1 MIFDLGRLPS
11 PAGKRLAVRVT
22 PAAQAA
28 LRGGHPWV
36 FDQSIVSVGGKPEP
50 QAGDLA
56 VIFDDYRRFLAVGLY
71 DPHSP
76 LRIRVLQHRERA
88 SIGRAWFRERL
99 AAAAALRASLPD
111 TDTDAYRLVHGE
123 NDGLPGLVVDRY
135 ADHLVLKLYTA
146 AWLPWLPPLLD
157 ALLEVQPAATVVLRL
172 SRETAVAPGLPR
184 GLTDGVALAGKA
196 PSGPVAFRENG
207 LRFAADLARG
217 QKTGFFLDQRD
228 NRSRVE
234 KLARGRRTLNVFA
247 YTGGFSLYAARGGAP
262 EVLSIDLSEP
272 ALRNAAANFALNRD
286 IPAVAAC
293 RHSTLAGDAFELL
306 AQLGRGRAR
315 FGLVVVDPPAFAK
328 RASEAPAALRAYTRL
343 TELALK
349 VTAPGG
355 VVALA
360 SCSSRV
366 PADEFFATV
375 TQAAV
380 AAGRPLRE
388 IERTGHPL
396 DHPTTFA
403 EAAYLKC
410 LFATVA

>member
-1 MIFDLGRLPS
+1 MTFDLGGLPG
-11 PAGKRLAVRVT
+11 PGEKRLAVRVT

-36 FDQSIVSVGGKPEP
+36 FDQSITSIGGKAEPEP
-50 QAGDLA
+50 GDLA
-56 VIFDDYRRFLAVGLY
+56 VIFDDYRRFLAAGLF

-76 LRIRVLQHRERA
+76 LRIRVLQHREPAR
-88 SIGRAWFRERL
+88 IDREWFRGRIAE
-99 AAAAALRASLPD
+99 AAAIRRGLAE

-123 NDGLPGLVVDRY
+123 NDGLPGLVIDRY
-135 ADHLVLKLYTA
+135 AENVVVKLYSA
-146 AWLPWLPPLLD
+146 AWLPWLPQVVD
-157 ALLEVQPAATVVLRL
+157 ALLEVERAEAVVLRL
-172 SRETAVAPGLPR
+172 SRETAHGPGLPR
-184 GLTDGVALAGKA
+184 GLTDGATIHGKELR
-196 PSGPVAFRENG
+196 GPAQFRENG
-207 LRFAADLARG
+207 LRFAADLSRG

-228 NRSRVE
+228 NRRRVE
-234 KLARGRRTLNVFA
+234 TLAHGRRTLNVFA

-262 EVLSIDLSEP
+262 EVLSVDLSEP
-272 ALRNAAANFALNRD
+272 ALRDAAANFALNRD

-293 RHSTLAGDAFELL
+293 RHSTLAGDAFDAL
-306 AQLGRGRAR
+306 ADLGRGGAR

-328 RASEAPAALRAYTRL
+328 RASEAAGALRSYARL

-360 SCSSRV
+360 SCSTRV
-366 PADEFFATV
+366 GADEFFATV

-380 AAGRPLRE
+380 SARRPLRE
-388 IERTGHPL
+388 IERTGHGL
-396 DHPTTFA
+396 DHPVRFP

-410 LFATVA
+410 LFAVAP